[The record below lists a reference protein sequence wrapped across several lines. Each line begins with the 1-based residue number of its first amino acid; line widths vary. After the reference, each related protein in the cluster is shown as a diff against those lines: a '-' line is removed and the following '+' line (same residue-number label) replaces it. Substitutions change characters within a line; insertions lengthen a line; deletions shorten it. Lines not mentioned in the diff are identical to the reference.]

1 MDLNKLKKLQ
11 KKRQLH
17 CNVTL
22 SKLEYLS
29 TLTWYNFT
37 LTLLQIHN
45 SLKIPATQMET

>member
-1 MDLNKLKKLQ
+1 MHRCEQIKKATTK

-29 TLTWYNFT
+29 TVTWYSF
-37 LTLLQIHN
+37 LLQIHN
-45 SLKIPATQMET
+45 SLKIPATQMGN